1 MHNLVLMI
9 HIASAIVWVGASFI
23 FSVGVFP
30 SLAQIPNERM
40 IVRTTIRIMNRYLNV
55 ALFFSLTLILSATFL
70 VYQNY
75 EIYKLDPILKTILMT
90 KGFIW
95 VYMSASYFYSKY
107 KVRVAKSTCYHG
119 DSLKAVDILKV
130 IANYVFVINFILGL
144 VAIYFGIMLRG

>member
-1 MHNLVLMI
+1 
-9 HIASAIVWVGASFI
+9 
-23 FSVGVFP
+23 
-30 SLAQIPNERM
+30 
-40 IVRTTIRIMNRYLNV
+40 MNRYLNV
-55 ALFFSLTLILSATFL
+55 ALFFSLTLILSASFL